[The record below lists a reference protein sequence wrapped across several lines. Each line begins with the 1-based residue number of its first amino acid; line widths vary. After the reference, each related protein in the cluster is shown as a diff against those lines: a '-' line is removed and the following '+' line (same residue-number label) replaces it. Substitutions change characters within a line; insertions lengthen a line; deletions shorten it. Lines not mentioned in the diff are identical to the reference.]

1 MLKKLLIIALFAFAS
16 STLFAQDVEKLKSVE
31 DYNKVISS
39 LKGEVVMV
47 NFWATWCSPCRK
59 EFPDLIKLYNTYKEK
74 DFNLI
79 FVSFDEESELN
90 SEVIPFLKK
99 NGVDFKSYLVTMS
112 NPDAIILSFDSNWEM
127 GIPTTYLLNK
137 DGERKWKALGS
148 RKYEEFE
155 AEVQKLIN

>member
-1 MLKKLLIIALFAFAS
+1 MLKKLFIIAMFAIAVNSAS
-16 STLFAQDVEKLKSVE
+16 AQDVEKIKSVE
-31 DYNKVISS
+31 DYNKIISS

-59 EFPDLIKLYNTYKEK
+59 EFPDLVKLFNTYKEK

-79 FVSFDEESELN
+79 FVSFDDESELE

-99 NGVDFKSYLVTMS
+99 NNVDFKSYLVKMS
-112 NPDAIILSFDSNWEM
+112 NPDSIILSFDSNWEM

-137 DGERKWKALGS
+137 EGERKWKALGS

>member
-1 MLKKLLIIALFAFAS
+1 MIKKLFIIALFAFAS
-16 STLFAQDVEKLKSVE
+16 NSLFAQDVEKLKSVE
-31 DYNKVISS
+31 DYNKIISS

-59 EFPDLIKLYNTYKEK
+59 EFPDLVKLYNTYKEK

-79 FVSFDEESELN
+79 FVSFDDESELN

-99 NGVDFKSYLVTMS
+99 NGVDFKSYIVTMS

-127 GIPTTYLLNK
+127 GIPTTYLLDK
-137 DGERKWKALGS
+137 EGEKKWKALGS